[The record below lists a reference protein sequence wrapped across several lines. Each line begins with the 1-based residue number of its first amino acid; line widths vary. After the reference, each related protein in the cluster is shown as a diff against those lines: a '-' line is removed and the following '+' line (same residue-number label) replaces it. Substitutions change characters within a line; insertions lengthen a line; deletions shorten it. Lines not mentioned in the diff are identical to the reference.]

1 LRHWQKINVPMAF
14 NDISPV
20 KESDYCSSRL
30 GHQFFDAL
38 GICNRGKFKINII
51 PDGYHAG

>member
-38 GICNRGKFKINII
+38 GICNRGKFKITII